1 MIDNISENPSQ
12 NNIILIINSIV
23 LIIMPDLL
31 LSSFK
36 VTITSVTQNIL
47 PNISTIFKYK
57 SSILVLGIENA
68 QHNTTLNIKVDIHNV
83 VNISNATKSFLNPNL
98 MINLINP
105 KIEIT
110 ENKIKFPIILS
121 LSVYN
126 NTIYFFSIYDSIF

>member
-31 LSSFK
+31 LSSIK
-36 VTITSVTQNIL
+36 VTITSVTQKIL
-47 PNISTIFKYK
+47 AIISTIFKYK
-57 SSILVLGIENA
+57 SSIFSGIENT
-68 QHNTTLNIKVDIHNV
+68 QHNIVLNIKVDIHNV
-83 VNISNATKSFLNPNL
+83 VNMSNAMKSFLNPNL
-98 MINLINP
+98 TINLINP

-110 ENKIKFPIILS
+110 ENKINFPIILS
-121 LSVYN
+121 LSVSN